1 MNDINEIKRAVQ
13 RGAFSHDE
21 LSSLIS
27 FTRSTMTQQAKA
39 SINVGDQ
46 VYVIQKTK
54 RILGEVV
61 KVNIKKAIVRLPQG
75 RYSVP
80 LSMLEVA

>member
-1 MNDINEIKRAVQ
+1 MNNINEIKSAIQ

-21 LSSLIS
+21 LSSLIA

-39 SINVGDQ
+39 SINVGDH

-54 RILGEVV
+54 RTLGKVV
-61 KVNIKKAIVRLPQG
+61 KVNIKKQIFWFQIAVDDPIAV
-75 RYSVP
+75 
-80 LSMLEVA
+80 